1 MQPAAQPARAAKARR
16 SSPTD
21 VRPKGPGVQ
30 PIDLTPSAQG
40 KVRDIYDL
48 GKALLI
54 VATDRLSA
62 FDVVL
67 PDPVPYKGEVLT
79 KISLFWFDLLAEV
92 VPNHLLTAD
101 ECDLP
106 ESLERYADTLR
117 GRFMIV
123 KKAEVFPVE
132 CIVRGYLA
140 GSGWKEYREHGTVCG
155 QQLPAGLV
163 ESSRLPEPIFTPST
177 KAAIGDHDEN
187 ISFERMVEIVGADY
201 AGQLRDA
208 SLALYSAARD
218 HAAERGI
225 IIADTKFEF
234 GLVEGEVTLI
244 DEVLT
249 PDSSRFWPA
258 DEYKAGGP
266 QPSFDKQF
274 VRDWLESSGWDKK
287 PPAPSLPEDIIAV
300 TAEKYIE
307 AYELITDEPFLPEG
321 V

>member
-1 MQPAAQPARAAKARR
+1 MELR
-16 SSPTD
+16 PT
-21 VRPKGPGVQ
+21 
-30 PIDLTPSAQG
+30 AQG

-48 GKALLI
+48 GKTLLI
-54 VATDRLSA
+54 VSTDRLSA

-67 PDPVPYKGEVLT
+67 PDPVLYKGEVLT
-79 KISLFWFDLLAEV
+79 KLSLFWFDLLGDI

-101 ECDLP
+101 ERDLP
-106 ESLERYADTLR
+106 ENLAAYADSLR

-123 KKAEVFPVE
+123 KKAKVFPVE

-155 QQLPAGLV
+155 QKLPEGLV

-177 KAAIGDHDEN
+177 KAAAGEHDEN
-187 ISFERMVEIVGADY
+187 ISYERMEEIIGAGH
-201 AGQLRDA
+201 AAQLRDA

-218 HAAERGI
+218 HAAARGI

-234 GLVEGEVTLI
+234 GLVDGEVTLI

-258 DEYKAGGP
+258 DEYAPGGP

-274 VRDWLESSGWDKK
+274 VRDWLEASGWDKM
-287 PPAPSLPEDIIAV
+287 PPAPSLPEDILAV

-307 AYELITDEPFLPEG
+307 AYEAITGQPFMPEG
-321 V
+321 A

>member
-1 MQPAAQPARAAKARR
+1 MQPIELK
-16 SSPTD
+16 
-21 VRPKGPGVQ
+21 
-30 PIDLTPSAQG
+30 PSAQG

-48 GKALLI
+48 GRALLI
-54 VATDRLSA
+54 VATDRISA

-79 KISLFWFDLLAEV
+79 RISLFWFDLLGHI
-92 VPNHLLTAD
+92 VPNHLLTA
-101 ECDLP
+101 ELGDLP
-106 ESLERYADTLR
+106 EELAAHADAFR

-155 QQLPAGLV
+155 QKLPEGLV

-187 ISFERMVEIVGADY
+187 ISFERMAEIVGEEHATR
-201 AGQLRDA
+201 LRDV

-234 GLVEGEVTLI
+234 GLVDGELTLV
-244 DEVLT
+244 DEALT

-258 DEYKAGGP
+258 DEYEPGHG

-274 VRDWLESSGWDKK
+274 VRDWLEASGWDKK
-287 PPAPSLPEDIIAV
+287 PPAPPLPEDILAV

-307 AYELITDEPFLPEG
+307 AYELLTDEPFMPEG
-321 V
+321 E